1 MAKPPKMIPL
11 WHLYALKAILS
22 GCPLKHLSN
31 FVNLEYRAMFAPKK
45 ELLEL
50 VLLLTNKEQFG
61 WTER

>member
-11 WHLYALKAILS
+11 WHLYALKAILF

-31 FVNLEYRAMFAPKK
+31 FVDLEYSAMFTPKK